1 MYYAKF
7 KADQAKAEEVKDFY
21 HATEIKNDNTPY
33 EYFLTKKNGITI
45 HAYKNKKEIYTIVFS
60 SEDESCI
67 EEAGIFESQISIAKP
82 SEKKEE
88 VSPKDYFQNWED
100 LHAQIGSDEVGVGD
114 FFGPL
119 IVVSSY
125 VDKDDIDFLERYEIN
140 DSKKM
145 KDPYILSIGPILKRR
160 IKNYVVMVSPQKLS
174 LLASNHFN
182 IHKVMAKCHN
192 LSQKGLM
199 EKYHLSNHIITYVD
213 QFTREDDYKKLVG
226 NELISN
232 PLYFRTKGETYF
244 PSVAASSVIARY
256 TFLKEWEKMEEDL
269 GAKIPKGASATVDK
283 IYHEL
288 LNRNEKDKVDKY
300 VKKFFSNYER

>member
-1 MYYAKF
+1 
-7 KADQAKAEEVKDFY
+7 
-21 HATEIKNDNTPY
+21 
-33 EYFLTKKNGITI
+33 
-45 HAYKNKKEIYTIVFS
+45 
-60 SEDESCI
+60 
-67 EEAGIFESQISIAKP
+67 
-82 SEKKEE
+82 
-88 VSPKDYFQNWED
+88 
-100 LHAQIGSDEVGVGD
+100 
-114 FFGPL
+114 
-119 IVVSSY
+119 
-125 VDKDDIDFLERYEIN
+125 
-140 DSKKM
+140 M

-232 PLYFRTKGETYF
+232 PLYFRTKGETYY

-269 GAKIPKGASATVDK
+269 GAKIPKGAPATVDK
-283 IYHEL
+283 VYHEV
-288 LNRNEKDKVDKY
+288 LNKNEKDKVDKY